1 MTKKKYLGHLLVA
14 NPNNPRDELSKS
26 VLLLVR
32 HTSQQAIGLQIN
44 NAVDQLNLKIIA
56 DKINIQYLE
65 DDPLYHGGNINP
77 NKIHVVHSS
86 DWSGASTIP
95 LTDEISVTNDISVI
109 AALVQGVGPS
119 YFRACAGFCAWSD
132 GKLDQQLN
140 PKYNDDPYK
149 WEVVPATME
158 NVFGSDGVEQ
168 WRSAIDEAAQLRVET
183 WF

>member
-26 VLLLVR
+26 VMLLVT
-32 HTSQQAIGLQIN
+32 HNQQTAIGLQIN
-44 NAVDQLNLKIIA
+44 NAVDQLNLKTIA
-56 DKINIQYLE
+56 ERINIQYLA
-65 DDPLYHGGNINP
+65 DDPLYHGGNMSP

-86 DWSGASTIP
+86 DWTGLSTVS

-109 AALVQGVGPS
+109 AALVQGIGPQ

-140 PKYNDDPYK
+140 SKYQDDPYK
-149 WEVVPATME
+149 WEIVPATIE

-168 WRSAIDEAAQLRVET
+168 WRSAIDESAQFQVGNWL
-183 WF
+183 

>member
-26 VLLLVR
+26 VMLLVT
-32 HTSQQAIGLQIN
+32 HNQQNAIGLQIN
-44 NAVDQLNLKIIA
+44 NAVDQLNLKTIA
-56 DKINIQYLE
+56 ERINIQYLA
-65 DDPLYHGGNINP
+65 DDPLYYGGNMSP

-86 DWSGASTIP
+86 DWAGLSTVS

-109 AALVQGVGPS
+109 AALVQGVGPQ

-140 PKYNDDPYK
+140 PKYHDDPYK
-149 WEVVPATME
+149 WEIVPATLE

-168 WRSAIDEAAQLRVET
+168 WRSAIDESAQFQVGNWL
-183 WF
+183 